1 VGTPTSV
8 APSTPAVLNGAV
20 VKEVFPGLT
29 APIPS
34 GWVGQSSDEDSHTYA
49 DMSSCTTAQKRCPQ
63 IEFLSLASGS
73 NRVNYGS
80 NPVNQWAKN
89 VCPSRS
95 PDSVAPMGTFVAGGT
110 TVNAYEFACQGI
122 ENYAWLVPGKLLV
135 LTSDATGGASAPST
149 VQAVLENSRIN

>member
-1 VGTPTSV
+1 
-8 APSTPAVLNGAV
+8 LI
-20 VKEVFPGLT
+20 
-29 APIPS
+29 APIPPTWA
-34 GWVGQSSDEDSHTYA
+34 GEGSDSDSHVYA
-49 DMSSCTTAQKRCPQ
+49 DVSTCTTAQKRCPQ
-63 IEFLSLASGS
+63 IEFLSLTSGP
-73 NRVNYGS
+73 NLANYGS
-80 NPVNQWAKN
+80 APLRQWAKN

-95 PDSVAPMGTFVAGGT
+95 PDSVAPMATFVAGGT